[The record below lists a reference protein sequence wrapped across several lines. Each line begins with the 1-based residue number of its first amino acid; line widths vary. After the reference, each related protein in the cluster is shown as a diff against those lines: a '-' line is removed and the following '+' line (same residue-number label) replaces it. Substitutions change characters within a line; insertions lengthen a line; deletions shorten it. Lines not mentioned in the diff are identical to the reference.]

1 MLEIKNISAS
11 YGRVEVLHDVNVRIE
26 KGAFAGIIGRNGAG
40 KSTLLKIVCGLL
52 KADSGEVFIDGKNL
66 KSIGKND
73 MAKLLAFMPQSVD
86 TSFPFSVREFILFG
100 RYPYMNMLK
109 IPTQN
114 DWDEVE
120 KTINFMGIGHIAAR
134 KITGLS
140 GGEKQKVLIAQTIAQ
155 NCQVLVFD
163 EPTAH
168 LDIGGQ
174 YAILEFLKDLNEQFG
189 KTIIATLHDLNAA
202 GEFCKTLVLMNEG
215 RAMNAGTAQEV
226 LNYQDIELAYQTKVV
241 VKTNPISQKPYVI
254 PIGNRTT

>member
-11 YGRVEVLHDVNVRIE
+11 YGSIQVLHDVNAVIE
-26 KGAFAGIIGRNGAG
+26 NGSFTGIIGRNGAG
-40 KSTLLKIVCGLL
+40 KSTLLKILCGLH
-52 KADSGEVFIDGKNL
+52 KASKG
-66 KSIGKND
+66 SILINGANVKDINKND
-73 MAKLLAFMPQSVD
+73 MAKILAFMPQTVD

-120 KTINFMGIGHIAAR
+120 KTINFMGIAHIAGR

-155 NCQVLVFD
+155 NCSILVFD

-174 YAILEFLKDLNEQFG
+174 YAILEFLKDLNEKFG

-202 GEFCKTLVLMNEG
+202 GEFCSNLILMNEG
-215 RAMNAGTAQEV
+215 RAMNAGSAEEV

-254 PIGNRTT
+254 PIGNR